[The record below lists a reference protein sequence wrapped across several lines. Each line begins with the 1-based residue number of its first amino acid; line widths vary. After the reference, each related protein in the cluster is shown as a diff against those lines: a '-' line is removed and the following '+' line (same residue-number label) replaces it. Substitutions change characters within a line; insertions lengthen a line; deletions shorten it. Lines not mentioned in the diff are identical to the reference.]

1 MLFRKELGMVSDDDF
16 DNDDEGIAKYSVAS
30 DDFWEDD
37 EIIESED
44 DEREEL
50 IRLGIDPDWDF
61 SKDWF
66 WQEDPY
72 DEDEEEDEEEDEGNL
87 DDIELE
93 FADESDESSLSSG
106 TAESGSENLEN
117 DEDLLTL
124 GPDEIPRE
132 IGDLSNIEN
141 DDSSWLGLFDGEEET
156 EDTEEDYASWLGLF
170 DEEETQDTEEDEFY
184 DDEESKRSQPEVKLA
199 EDTPQY
205 PSSFEAGA
213 TLAQEV
219 REVGGGS
226 PSDKDSHDEVHYVT
240 LRPSWVERVVLV
252 AIAVVIAVG
261 VSVGVGSLLFSAK
274 TAKSTVGKSAAPN
287 SPQAVATSIL
297 GGLEGGH
304 LGSVCRYVAPPE
316 QTSCQGGVGSGLF
329 MGASNNTTF
338 RNLKVKNVIV
348 SGNQAIVLVSGEV
361 CAKVGSSCSELGS
374 VPVPKTYA
382 TFKKLYSSV
391 VSGSG
396 TDPVMAFVRTG
407 NHWYLELG

>member
-1 MLFRKELGMVSDDDF
+1 MLFRKELGMVGGNDF
-16 DNDDEGIAKYSVAS
+16 DNDDEDIGKYSVAS

-72 DEDEEEDEEEDEGNL
+72 DEDEEEDEEEEEANL

-141 DDSSWLGLFDGEEET
+141 DDSSWLGLFDEEET
-156 EDTEEDYASWLGLF
+156 QDTEEDDSSWLGLF

-184 DDEESKRSQPEVKLA
+184 DDEEAKRFQSGVKLA
-199 EDTPQY
+199 QDTLQH
-205 PSSFEAGA
+205 PSSFEAETA
-213 TLAQEV
+213 LARGV
-219 REVGGGS
+219 REVDGGS
-226 PSDKDSHDEVHYVT
+226 PSDKNSHDEVHYVT

-252 AIAVVIAVG
+252 AVAVVIAVG

-297 GGLEGGH
+297 EDLEDGQ
-304 LGSVCRYVAPPE
+304 LGSVCQYVAPPE
-316 QTSCQGGVGSGLF
+316 QAGCQEIVGSGLF
-329 MGASNNTTF
+329 MGASNSTTF
-338 RNLKVKNVIV
+338 RNLKAKNVIV
-348 SGNQAIVLVSGEV
+348 SGNQAIVLVSGQV
-361 CAKVGSSCSELGS
+361 CAKVGSSCSVLES
-374 VPVPKTYA
+374 VPVPKTYV

-391 VSGSG
+391 VSGNG
-396 TDPVMAFVRTG
+396 TNPVMAFVKTG